1 MKIASNK
8 STDEFLAATSPPA
21 GAGGRAAATGFEP
34 PARVAAGR
42 YRVTDSP
49 ARSRSY
55 VFYPQILWRTRN
67 ILVVFFDVELVVFK
81 KCSVLGIPQN
91 KITGGWKKFIG
102 EVACLP
108 K

>member
-1 MKIASNK
+1 MLVTLLGMVLPPKNLWVKNSLECRKWLRVRLLRMKIASNK

-55 VFYPQILWRTRN
+55 VFYPQILWRTQKN
-67 ILVVFFDVELVVFK
+67 HGL
-81 KCSVLGIPQN
+81 
-91 KITGGWKKFIG
+91 TG
-102 EVACLP
+102 
-108 K
+108 